1 MIARGKNSNN
11 LLKIALTASI
21 MTSLSFQK
29 RKRLHNEVKNMYC
42 KDTLSENN
50 VSLPKK
56 LKQIVT
62 LLTDNCQ

>member
-50 VSLPKK
+50 VSLSK
-56 LKQIVT
+56 
-62 LLTDNCQ
+62 